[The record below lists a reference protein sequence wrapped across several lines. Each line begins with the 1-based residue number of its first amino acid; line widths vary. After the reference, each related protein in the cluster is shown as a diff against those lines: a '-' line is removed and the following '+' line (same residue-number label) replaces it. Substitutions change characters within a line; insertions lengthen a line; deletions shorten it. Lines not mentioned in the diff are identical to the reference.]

1 MRERRSCGNWARFLQ
16 IGRRVSSLNTR
27 RLIGS
32 IAATTA
38 LMLLRPSLAHAQTSP
53 PTTQATQNAVQSAP
67 AGPTIVSPELTGR
80 PVTGIRITGNNHVS
94 TAVILNLIRTR
105 QGQPFDPATVEEDYR
120 RVYDL
125 KKFTNVEA
133 RVEPTPDGGVIVSFT
148 VSEPQQIGQIKFT
161 GISAGEDAALRDL
174 IDVKP
179 GEAIDHFRI
188 NIARDAIENYYRD
201 KNYPFVHVAIGDD
214 TLNQD
219 GIVYFHI
226 TLGPNVKVRK
236 IKFIGN
242 KSFSSERL
250 DGQVKTAS
258 WIFVLRPGTFRPETV
273 EQDVAALQ
281 RFYQEHGFFDV
292 RIGRKLV
299 FSPDQQSLMVEF
311 LIDEGVRYTIDH
323 VSFKGNG
330 SVDDATL
337 RQHLKLTE
345 GLYFDTDALQRDV
358 REIVRAYSPYG
369 FIYDPE
375 GRNPDYLHINP
386 RTVFHKEAGKVEIV
400 YDISEGQRF
409 KLGRIVV
416 KGNWKTQDKVILREI
431 RVVPGQTY
439 NSGEIADATD
449 RLRGT
454 PYFANINM
462 TPIGDDPNV
471 RDLLVEVTEGKTANF
486 SIGAGVS
493 SNGGVGGNLSFEQR
507 NFDLGN
513 VPDRFSDFLDDR
525 AFTGAG
531 QNFRIS
537 LEPGTEQTNASIRF
551 SEPYLFDQPYSFS
564 GELYLRDRQRD
575 VYDDNRLGGTVTLGK
590 RFNYVYSASLS
601 IRGEQVHIDHIDDPV
616 LRAPEI
622 FDSQGYSLLT
632 SVGPHFRRDTT
643 NRGPLA
649 YKGSVVNLGI
659 DFYGALGGD
668 YHYQKAALSWDRYLT
683 LNQDLLDRRTVL
695 ALHADTGYI
704 FGNAPFFE
712 RYYGGGI
719 GSVRGFDY
727 RGISPREGL
736 EDDAIGGNFV
746 LTGTAELSFPLAG
759 EMLRGVVFTDAGTVE
774 QSMEINTIRTS
785 AGFGFRLTLP
795 MLGQTPLAVDFAV
808 PITRDDQDETQYIS
822 FSFGFIQ

>member
-1 MRERRSCGNWARFLQ
+1 
-16 IGRRVSSLNTR
+16 
-27 RLIGS
+27 
-32 IAATTA
+32 
-38 LMLLRPSLAHAQTSP
+38 
-53 PTTQATQNAVQSAP
+53 
-67 AGPTIVSPELTGR
+67 
-80 PVTGIRITGNNHVS
+80 
-94 TAVILNLIRTR
+94 
-105 QGQPFDPATVEEDYR
+105 
-120 RVYDL
+120 
-125 KKFTNVEA
+125 
-133 RVEPTPDGGVIVSFT
+133 
-148 VSEPQQIGQIKFT
+148 
-161 GISAGEDAALRDL
+161 
-174 IDVKP
+174 VKA

-188 NIARDAIENYYRD
+188 NVARDTIETYYRD
-201 KNYPFVHVAIGDD
+201 KNYPFVHVEIGDD

-219 GIVYFHI
+219 GIVFFHV
-226 TLGPNVKVRK
+226 TLGPNVKIRK
-236 IKFIGN
+236 VKFIGN
-242 KSFSSERL
+242 KSFSSDRL
-250 DGQVKTAS
+250 NGQVKTSS

-292 RIGRKLV
+292 RVGRKLV
-299 FSPDQQSLMVEF
+299 FSPDQSSLMVEF
-311 LIDEGVRYTIDH
+311 LIDEGVRYTVDR
-323 VSFKGNG
+323 VSFRGNS
-330 SVDDATL
+330 SVDDSVL
-337 RQHLKLTE
+337 RQNLKLTA
-345 GLYFDTDALQRDV
+345 GLNFDAETLQRDV

-369 FIYDPE
+369 FIYEPE
-375 GRNPDYLHINP
+375 QRNPDYLHISP
-386 RTVFHKEAGKVEIV
+386 KTVFHKDAGKVEIV

-409 KLGRIVV
+409 KLGRILV

-431 RVVPGQTY
+431 RVAPGQTY

-454 PYFANINM
+454 PYFATINM

-471 RDLLVEVTEGKTANF
+471 RDLLVEITEGKTANF

-493 SNGGVGGNLSFEQR
+493 SNGGVGGNLSFQQR

-513 VPDRFSDFLDDR
+513 VPDRFSDLLSDR

-531 QNFRIS
+531 QDFRIS

-575 VYDDNRLGGTVTLGK
+575 IYDDNRLGSTMTLGN

-601 IRGEQVHIDHIDDPV
+601 LRGEQVHIENVDDPAV
-616 LRAPEI
+616 RAPEI
-622 FDSQGYSLLT
+622 FNSQGYGFLT
-632 SVGPHFRRDTT
+632 SAGPHFRRDTT

-649 YKGSVVNLGI
+649 YKGSIVNLGV

-668 YHYQKAALSWDRYLT
+668 YHFQKAALSWDRYLT

-727 RGISPREGL
+727 RGISPRSGL

-746 LTGTAELSFPLAG
+746 LTGTAEISFPLAG
-759 EMLRGVVFTDAGTVE
+759 EVLRGVVFTDAGTVE
-774 QSMEINTIRTS
+774 QSMEINKIRTS

-808 PITRDDQDETQYIS
+808 PITKDDLDETQYIS